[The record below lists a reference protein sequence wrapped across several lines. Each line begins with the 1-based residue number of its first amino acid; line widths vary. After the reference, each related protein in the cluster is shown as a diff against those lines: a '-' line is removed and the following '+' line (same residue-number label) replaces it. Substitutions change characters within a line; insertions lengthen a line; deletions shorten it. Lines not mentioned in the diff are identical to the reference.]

1 MATRAP
7 YASSI
12 TEIKKLNKEVDIND
26 SMKNV
31 KYQNGIFRFSVGKPF
46 PFIEFC
52 IFNENAIAIRK

>member
-1 MATRAP
+1 M
-7 YASSI
+7 SSI

-31 KYQNGIFRFSVGKPF
+31 KYQNGIFIFSVGKPF